1 MTKYKYIPGWGQTH
15 WPLPSCCSSYLKQL
29 FLLWSTSCYAFCI
42 FMLFVGE
49 FTIQKNLQVLKCCM
63 VFLSARRLHVP
74 CTEKICVLNKLH
86 SVKSYSAGHFEYN
99 VIEPPIYILK
109 GVFKQKNT
117 NIVYWSVDENV
128 WTSGFHELNSAFLL
142 GAIVQYS
149 AFLVFVTT
157 CRSNYLNN
165 KNQL

>member
-1 MTKYKYIPGWGQTH
+1 MAFYGCKSIIYGMSRIVKNLSDQMQIHSWLRSNTLTSAFLLQ
-15 WPLPSCCSSYLKQL
+15 LSYFKQL
-29 FLLWSTSCYAFCI
+29 FLLWSISCYAFCI
-42 FMLFVGE
+42 LMLFVCE

-117 NIVYWSVDENV
+117 KYCILISWWKCLDLRI
-128 WTSGFHELNSAFLL
+128 SG
-142 GAIVQYS
+142 
-149 AFLVFVTT
+149 T
-157 CRSNYLNN
+157 
-165 KNQL
+165 